1 MDDAGLMNDFTR
13 DLQEEVAEPGV
24 EFAQDPFIDY
34 LMVEENGGQVGYD
47 EKKQLWFPH
56 DSPEGGNPTIAYGH
70 KLTDE
75 EVSAGTYDKG
85 ITMSDAR
92 RLLNSDVD
100 KHRARAREY
109 FGEEGWNELRT
120 DEQNML
126 TEFAF
131 NVQPKVDKKTGEVTP
146 GVMTFPRMFGAMAMR
161 DREGMIRQHR
171 RTFVDAET
179 GKRRGLARNKAFRK
193 FFLEGYQGGDPIKNP
208 PAWVKYDY

>member
-13 DLQEEVAEPGV
+13 DFQEEVVEPGV

-85 ITMSDAR
+85 ITMSESR

-100 KHRARAREY
+100 KHRTEAKEM
-109 FGEEGWNELRT
+109 FGEEGWNELTTR
-120 DEQNML
+120 EQNMV

-131 NVQPKVDKKTGEVTP
+131 NVQPKVDKKTGKVTP
-146 GVMTFPRMFGAMAMR
+146 GLMTFPRLFGAMAMR
-161 DREGMIRQHR
+161 DTEGMERQYK
-171 RTFVDAET
+171 RTFFDEKS
-179 GKRRGLARNKAFRK
+179 GRRRGLARNKGFK
-193 FFLEGYQGGDPIKNP
+193 KLFLDQYEGGDPIKNP
-208 PAWVKYDY
+208 PDWVKYDY